1 MVTSR
6 FIWPDGRCV
15 EQVTYADASGLHVEY
30 CVNGLVIA
38 TSVPLPEIHS
48 PAMFT
53 PAVNMGET
61 VNVPEEQPVA
71 DPLIPPV
78 PPDDSVAGGITA
90 SVSAP
95 SRLKAANI
103 RGMWAGVFG
112 GIASAGSE
120 GITYALNHLTT
131 LEIPQGL
138 LFVIGVGLTS
148 ALTGSQYWAKK
159 LAKPDG
165 TW

>member
-30 CVNGLVIA
+30 RVKGLVIA
-38 TSVPLPEIHS
+38 TSVPLPEIQ
-48 PAMFT
+48 PPPIFT

-61 VNVPEEQPVA
+61 VNVPEEPHA
-71 DPLIPPV
+71 DPLIPPA
-78 PPDDSVAGGITA
+78 PLDDSVAGGIT
-90 SVSAP
+90 VSAP

-138 LFVIGVGLTS
+138 LLLIGVGLTS

-159 LAKPDG
+159 LAKPEG